1 MGCNKDCVSFCNHQV
16 ECNSKMDPTTTSFL
30 KVIFIPVS
38 SVSASS
44 VCLCFFSPLLTS
56 SVLLQMA
63 DAGGLPQLTQVK
75 TP

>member
-1 MGCNKDCVSFCNHQV
+1 
-16 ECNSKMDPTTTSFL
+16 MDPTTTSFL
-30 KVIFIPVS
+30 KVVFIRVS